1 MNRLAMALTMALT
14 MTITAGTLSAQTAA
28 AVRYTV
34 RFPDPQTHYISV
46 EAHFPVA
53 SGRTNV
59 EVFMPVWTPG
69 SYLIREY
76 ARNVENIA
84 VTGDRG
90 QALPFAKSR
99 KNRWRIETQGTKEIR
114 LTYRVYC
121 REMSVRTNWVESS
134 FALLNGA
141 PTFITLVDGLRLP
154 HEVQL
159 ELPAAWKTSISGLAE
174 GSQPNRYLAPDY
186 DTLVDS
192 PILAGNPAVYRFEVD
207 GIPHYLVNQGEDGV
221 WDGARSV
228 ADLEKIVRQYRAMW
242 GSLPY
247 RKYVFLNMITE
258 AGGGLEHKNSACLMT
273 SRWATGTRRTYV
285 NWLSLASH
293 EYFHAWNIKRLRPVE
308 LGPFDYE
315 SENPTKSLWVSE
327 GFTDYYGLLMV
338 HRAGLSTRLEY
349 LGNGTDAA
357 PDSLSTVVNTLQ
369 TTPGRLVQS
378 AEQSSYD
385 AWIKLYRPDENSR
398 NTTISYYTK
407 GAVVGW
413 LLDARIRHATHGAKT
428 LDDLMRL
435 TFAKYSGDRG
445 FSPDEFKAAADEIAG
460 TSLREFFERA
470 VESTGELDYTEVL
483 DWFGLRFRQPPV
495 GPKKA
500 WLGAETKI
508 DNGRLVIARVPRET
522 PAFDAGLNVDDE
534 IIALGDFRVRA
545 DQVAQRLE
553 NYHPGDKVSVLVAR
567 RDKLMRIDVTFGEEP
582 PKKWQPEIRPDASP
596 EQKQHLEA
604 WLGNER

>member
-1 MNRLAMALTMALT
+1 MALM
-14 MTITAGTLSAQTAA
+14 MTITAETLSAQTAA
-28 AVRYTV
+28 VLYTV

-53 SGRTNV
+53 SGQSHV

-76 ARNVENIA
+76 ARNVEGIV

-90 QALPFAKSR
+90 QSLPFAKSR
-99 KNRWRIETQGTKEIR
+99 KNRWRIETQGTKEIQFS
-114 LTYRVYC
+114 YRVYC

-159 ELPAAWKTSISGLAE
+159 ELPPAWKTSISGLAE

-192 PILAGNPAVYRFEVD
+192 PILAGNPAVYRFDID
-207 GIPHYLVNQGEDGV
+207 GIPHYLVNEGEDGV

-228 ADLEKIVRQYRAMW
+228 ADLEKVVRQYRAMW

-247 RKYVFLNMITE
+247 KKYVFLNMITE

-273 SRWATGTRRTYV
+273 SRWATGTRRTYI

-315 SENPTKSLWVSE
+315 NENPTRSLWVSE

-378 AEQSSYD
+378 AEQASYD

-413 LLDARIRHATHGAKT
+413 LLDASIRHATNGAKT

-435 TFAKYSGDRG
+435 TFSRYSGDRG
-445 FSPDEFKAAADEIAG
+445 FSPDEFKAAADEVAG
-460 TSLREFFERA
+460 TSLREFFHRA
-470 VESTGELDYTEVL
+470 VESTGELDYTEAL
-483 DWFGLRFRQPPV
+483 GWFGLRFRQPPAGV
-495 GPKKA
+495 KKA
-500 WLGAETKI
+500 WLGVETKI
-508 DNGRLVIARVPRET
+508 DNGRLLIARVPRET

-582 PKKWQPEIRPDASP
+582 PKKWQLEIRPDATP

-604 WLGNER
+604 WLGSGA